1 MTELVIF
8 PDLEPAIVQH
18 VQAELDARSMT
29 VTVASKVP
37 TDRPE
42 NMVRISGLGGTRR
55 NVLHEDA
62 GVLVECWS
70 PQDDPASDLA
80 RLVRALLNAV
90 DIEVQDGWITASTS
104 STPVN
109 FPDPLAENTSRFQ
122 FTAEFLTQGRVFE

>member
-1 MTELVIF
+1 MSELVIF
-8 PDLEPAIVQH
+8 PDLEPTLVQY

-37 TDRPE
+37 GDRPE
-42 NMVRISGLGGTRR
+42 NMVRISGVGGTRR

-62 GVLVECWS
+62 GVLIECWC

-80 RLVRALLNAV
+80 RLVRALLDDV
-90 DIEVQDGWITASTS
+90 DIEVQDGWITSSSS
-104 STPVN
+104 STPVC
-109 FPDPLAENTSRFQ
+109 FPDPLTQGASRFQ